1 MMIDTIRFHR
11 RAVFVALL
19 TLIATLL
26 LAGCGDP
33 KKDARQE
40 LSKMNVEY
48 TADAFNKA
56 IESKDDTVV
65 QLFFKAAFD
74 LSSKDD
80 NGKTPC
86 MAAANSGN
94 MDVLNKIIEQDA
106 DRQKDVDSKN
116 HAPISYATMA
126 KQAEAFVA
134 LKDGADWTLMDS
146 DGNSLLHLA
155 VLSDQMDFVTEAMSH
170 GIDVNAKNKNGE
182 TALLLAA
189 KNGNADLVQMLL
201 DKQADKMIADK
212 DGLTPVK
219 AAKTIGKQQI
229 VDMLGGDPEEATKQQ
244 KAAASSPKLVTYHT
258 DGEHMPMT
266 VSETD
271 ITIHVGEQI
280 HIAPDATCQGAGVLR
295 TMGTSGSWNGIRT
308 RTAGRT
314 GGKGSATEFI
324 ITGKSAGTSR
334 FKLVPNYG
342 DWDHAVDMMITVID

>member
-33 KKDARQE
+33 KKEARQE

>member
-1 MMIDTIRFHR
+1 M
-11 RAVFVALL
+11 
-19 TLIATLL
+19 IATLL

-65 QLFFKAAFD
+65 QLFFKAGFD
-74 LSSKDD
+74 LNSKDD
-80 NGKTPC
+80 NRKTPC

-94 MDVLNKIIEQDA
+94 MDVLNKIVEQDA
-106 DRQKDVDSKN
+106 DLQKDADNKS
-116 HAPISYATMA
+116 HAPISYAITA
-126 KQAEAFVA
+126 KQAEAFAA
-134 LKDGADWTLMDS
+134 LKDGADWTLIDS

-155 VLSDQMDFVTEAMSH
+155 VLSDQKNFVTEALSH
-170 GIDVNAKNKNGE
+170 NIDVNAKTKNGE

-201 DKQADKMIADK
+201 DKQADKTIADK

-219 AAKTIGKQQI
+219 AAKAIGKQQI
-229 VDMLGGDPEEATKQQ
+229 VDMLGGDPEEAAKKQQ
-244 KAAASSPKLVTYHT
+244 ATASPNLITYHM

-266 VSETD
+266 VSATG
-271 ITIHVGEQI
+271 ITIHVGEKI

-295 TMGTSGSWNGIRT
+295 MMGHTDTFKIIHYV
-308 RTAGRT
+308 TAGRE
-314 GGKGSATEFI
+314 GGKGAATEFI
-324 ITGKSAGTSR
+324 VTGVAVGTAQ

-342 DWDHAVDMMITVID
+342 DWDHAVDMMITVVD

>member
-258 DGEHMPMT
+258 
-266 VSETD
+266 

>member
-244 KAAASSPKLVTYHT
+244 KAAASSPSTSESKSISHQMPPARVQASCVQWAPAVLGTAFAPERPDELVEK
-258 DGEHMPMT
+258 DPQRNSSSQAKARELPDSSSFLIMAIGIMP
-266 VSETD
+266 
-271 ITIHVGEQI
+271 
-280 HIAPDATCQGAGVLR
+280 
-295 TMGTSGSWNGIRT
+295 
-308 RTAGRT
+308 
-314 GGKGSATEFI
+314 
-324 ITGKSAGTSR
+324 
-334 FKLVPNYG
+334 
-342 DWDHAVDMMITVID
+342 

>member
-1 MMIDTIRFHR
+1 MIDTIRFHR
-11 RAVFVALL
+11 RSVFVALL

-48 TADAFNKA
+48 TADAFDKA

-65 QLFFKAAFD
+65 QLFFKAGFD

-106 DRQKDVDSKN
+106 DRQKDRDSKN
-116 HAPISYATMA
+116 HASIAYAISA
-126 KQAEAFVA
+126 KQTEAFDA
-134 LKDGADWTLMDS
+134 LKDGSDWTLIDS

-155 VLSDQMDFVTEAMSH
+155 VLSDQKDFVTEALSH
-170 GIDVNAKNKNGE
+170 NIDVNAKNKNGE

-189 KNGNADLVQMLL
+189 KNGNADFVQMLL
-201 DKQADKMIADK
+201 DKQADKTIADK

-219 AAKTIGKQQI
+219 AAKIIGKQQI
-229 VDMLGGDPEEATKQQ
+229 VDMLGGDPEEAAKKLQAT
-244 KAAASSPKLVTYHT
+244 ASPNLITYHM

-266 VSETD
+266 VSATG
-271 ITIHVGEQI
+271 ITIHVGEKI

-295 TMGTSGSWNGIRT
+295 MMGHTDTFKIIHYV
-308 RTAGRT
+308 TAGRE
-314 GGKGSATEFI
+314 GGKGAATEFI
-324 ITGKSAGTSR
+324 VTGVAVGTAQ

-342 DWDHAVDMMITVID
+342 DWDHAVDMMITVVD